1 MSQMKKQAK
10 ITDLTKM
17 EISNISDREFKIM
30 IINIPTG
37 LDKRVENINET
48 LNTEVKEETI
58 RDENIIIKVKNTPDG
73 INSRLEGEED

>member
-17 EISNISDREFKIM
+17 EISNIPDREFKIM